1 MSSAPVNAD
10 NFARAESDRMFAAI
24 QAQAGGVNQWYHYR
38 APTPVDKQTV
48 IGMNRD
54 TLYSGA
60 IVDISA
66 GAAIT
71 IPDPGRRYLSVMVV
85 NQDHYINKVFHEPGK
100 HNLTTGD
107 FGTPHVLIAAWLLV
121 DAADPRDVAAVNAV
135 QDQLGL
141 DASSA
146 RPFVM
151 PDYDQASP
159 KAPGTR

>member
-1 MSSAPVNAD
+1 MSGVLVNAD
-10 NFARAESDRMFAAI
+10 NFARAESDKMFAAI

-48 IGMNRD
+48 IRMNRD

-100 HNLTTGD
+100 HNLDTGE
-107 FGTPHVLIAAWLLV
+107 FGTPHVLVTTRPTQKAISALRSRWVTGVWSAAGERG
-121 DAADPRDVAAVNAV
+121 AAR
-135 QDQLGL
+135 LT
-141 DASSA
+141 SSSWA
-146 RPFVM
+146 WS
-151 PDYDQASP
+151 A
-159 KAPGTR
+159 GTGR